1 MNLDFLN
8 CETAENQAVALDTY
22 NNFDRA
28 WNTGLLHKLKSYG
41 NSSRV
46 FGLIWY
52 FVSNKWLELVLNV
65 NSYKSNEVNAGMT
78 PYYSDLKQQRVEWG
92 GLVISFIE
100 KFNMFYLP
108 RQVT

>member
-46 FGLIWY
+46 FGLI
-52 FVSNKWLELVLNV
+52 
-65 NSYKSNEVNAGMT
+65 
-78 PYYSDLKQQRVEWG
+78 
-92 GLVISFIE
+92 
-100 KFNMFYLP
+100 
-108 RQVT
+108 